1 MGLIV
6 PQGIRDVAA
15 YLYVPVPSPL
25 QTHTHPLTHSL
36 LTPPTVPPVI
46 TQPLPPLLNI
56 TGNPTQTFSIP
67 FQSRFKENTTVVWYR
82 DDEPIHTGVET
93 TFEPGDL
100 DPRGT
105 TQLDLGQLSRSSGG
119 EYRVEVTNSFP
130 SIPPDQ
136 RVASSTVRLN
146 VVGEL

>member
-1 MGLIV
+1 M
-6 PQGIRDVAA
+6 VAA
-15 YLYVPVPSPL
+15 CTTCSSALTSSHSYSPSHTLTPHPSPPPTL
-25 QTHTHPLTHSL
+25 S
-36 LTPPTVPPVI
+36 PPTVPPVI
-46 TQPLPPLLNI
+46 TQPLPPLLTI
-56 TGNPTQTFSIP
+56 TGNPTKTFSVP
-67 FQSRFKENTTVVWYR
+67 FRSRFKENTTVVWYR
-82 DDEPIHTGVET
+82 DDEPINTGVET

-105 TQLDLGQLSRSSGG
+105 TQLELGQLSRSSGG

-136 RVASSTVRLN
+136 RVASSTVRLS